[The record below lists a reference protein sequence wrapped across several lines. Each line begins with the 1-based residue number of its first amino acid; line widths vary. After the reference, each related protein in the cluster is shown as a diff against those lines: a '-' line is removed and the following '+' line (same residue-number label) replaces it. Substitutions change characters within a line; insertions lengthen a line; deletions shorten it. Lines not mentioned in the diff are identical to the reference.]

1 MSVRRPRIRGLVP
14 VLAAGALAAGC
25 GGSGGTGSASSS
37 VPSDTVGVKATEMKF
52 GLTTD
57 TAPAGKV
64 TFNVRNTGAVEHEMV
79 VVRTDTPAGDL
90 PEIAGKRDETGA
102 IGAIGAKQLQ
112 PGASASL
119 TRTMTAGHY
128 ALVCALPGHYEA
140 GMYSDFTV
148 G

>member
-1 MSVRRPRIRGLVP
+1 M
-14 VLAAGALAAGC
+14 LAAGALAAGC

-57 TAPAGKV
+57 TAPAG
-64 TFNVRNTGAVEHEMV
+64 
-79 VVRTDTPAGDL
+79 DL

-119 TRTMTAGHY
+119 TRTMKAGHY

>member
-1 MSVRRPRIRGLVP
+1 MSVLRPGIRGLAP
-14 VLAAGALAAGC
+14 VFAAGAIAAGC
-25 GGSGGTGSASSS
+25 GGGDGTGSASSN

-52 GLTTD
+52 DLTTD
-57 TAPAGKV
+57 RAPAGKV
-64 TFNVRNTGAVEHEMV
+64 TFNVENAGAVEHEMV
-79 VVRTDTPAGDL
+79 VIRTDTPAGDL
-90 PEIAGKRDETGA
+90 PEKNGERDETGA
-102 IGAIGAKQLQ
+102 IGALRAKQLQ

-119 TRTMTAGHY
+119 TRTMKAGHY